1 MAKTAIATNNTARGT
16 VRSGSRASSDM
27 FETVSM
33 PVYASIAIGIERKKL
48 FQVGATPRW
57 TFVRSTCGE
66 KTRMKPSSTSSSC
79 VAKSVTART
88 TFSLADSWTPMMF
101 TTTNAAMTTTPP
113 TMSHG
118 FWRRGGQKTDR

>member
-1 MAKTAIATNNTARGT
+1 
-16 VRSGSRASSDM
+16 
-27 FETVSM
+27 
-33 PVYASIAIGIERKKL
+33 
-48 FQVGATPRW
+48 
-57 TFVRSTCGE
+57 
-66 KTRMKPSSTSSSC
+66 MKPSSTSSSC

-118 FWRRGGQKTDR
+118 F